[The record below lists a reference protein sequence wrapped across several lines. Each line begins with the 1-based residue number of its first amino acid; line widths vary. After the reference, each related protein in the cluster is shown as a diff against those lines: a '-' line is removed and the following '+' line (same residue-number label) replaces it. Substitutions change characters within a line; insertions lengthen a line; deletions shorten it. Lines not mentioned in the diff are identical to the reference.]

1 VRRGGTRA
9 GTLRE
14 RREAAARSAL
24 LGPSLRMDG
33 FSTVVELP
41 DRVALASPH
50 LLDSYARYDL
60 TNLAFFNVLG

>member
-1 VRRGGTRA
+1 M
-9 GTLRE
+9 
-14 RREAAARSAL
+14 

-33 FSTVVELP
+33 FSTVVELL